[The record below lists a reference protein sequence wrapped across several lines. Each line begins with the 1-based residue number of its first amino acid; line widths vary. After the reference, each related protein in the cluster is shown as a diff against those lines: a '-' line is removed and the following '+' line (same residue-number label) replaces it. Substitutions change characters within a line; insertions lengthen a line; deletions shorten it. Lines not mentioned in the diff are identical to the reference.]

1 MQIFNIIALV
11 AAASSALALPSRIH
25 KAHSLKNSA
34 NVVAAPVVA
43 PAVVAPVVDPAVAA
57 PVADPAAPEVVAPQ
71 VVAPQVVAPVVATVL
86 PTDNQTPENIRAAQK
101 ANIDLDVL
109 NFALTLE
116 HLEAKFYE
124 VGLTKFS
131 DQDFF
136 QAGFKPRVRQEFTT
150 INNNEATHVDFLTD
164 QINRAFGLNVAVPEC
179 EYDFS
184 VALKDVQNFVSFA
197 AILERTGVSAYDG
210 ANQLLTKDAFLTAA
224 ASIVTIEARHSAFL
238 NLITRQNPAFGPFD
252 TPLGIQPIVSLAAP
266 LIKSCPFKLP
276 ASPLPPLQVVA
287 FNDEVK
293 LNGNIVVLFDVNQR
307 VSPYRAGDINTKAV
321 IGERSGEPAL
331 SGLDQFEGLLC
342 NWVAG
347 LQQFRTQIV
356 AVSAVDNAGRQIM
369 VPSCRV
375 PNELREFT
383 QVVLFTV
390 NANKDVALVNPD
402 NIVAGPAT
410 LNIRQ

>member
-11 AAASSALALPSRIH
+11 AAASSALALPSRIQ
-25 KAHSLKNSA
+25 KTHSLKNSA

-43 PAVVAPVVDPAVAA
+43 PAVVSPVVDPTVAA
-57 PVADPAAPEVVAPQ
+57 PVADPA
-71 VVAPQVVAPVVATVL
+71 APQVVAPVVATVL

-266 LIKSCPFKLP
+266 LI
-276 ASPLPPLQVVA
+276 
-287 FNDEVK
+287 
-293 LNGNIVVLFDVNQR
+293 
-307 VSPYRAGDINTKAV
+307 
-321 IGERSGEPAL
+321 
-331 SGLDQFEGLLC
+331 
-342 NWVAG
+342 
-347 LQQFRTQIV
+347 
-356 AVSAVDNAGRQIM
+356 
-369 VPSCRV
+369 
-375 PNELREFT
+375 
-383 QVVLFTV
+383 
-390 NANKDVALVNPD
+390 
-402 NIVAGPAT
+402 
-410 LNIRQ
+410 